1 MTHVVAIVPAKDNV
15 ESISATVTAL
25 LNTGAIGEVLVVD
38 DGSVD
43 GTGESA
49 AKAGARLIKMESNV
63 GKGGAV
69 AAGVTSSGAPD
80 NYLLID
86 ADLGSSAAHA
96 VELLQPLLEDKAEM
110 TIAVFPL
117 EGRSRG
123 FGFAKLTAAALLTEA
138 TGRSFL
144 EPLSGQRAVNG
155 PLMRSLTLAGGFGL
169 EVGLTID
176 IDVAG
181 GRIVEIPIEF
191 SHTPTGRGIRGV
203 LHRAGQLRD
212 LARASA
218 SRLGWRCTLESTV
231 RAAIRRIK
239 QWF

>member
-15 ESISATVTAL
+15 DSISATVTAL
-25 LNTGAIGEVLVVD
+25 LKTGAIGEVLVIN

-49 AKAGARLIKMESNV
+49 TKAGARVVELESNV

-69 AAGVTSSGAPD
+69 AAGVASSGAPD

-86 ADLGSSAAHA
+86 ADLGTSATHA
-96 VELLQPLLEDKAEM
+96 AELLQPLLEDKAEM
-110 TIAVFPL
+110 TIAVFPD

-123 FGFAKLTAAALLTEA
+123 FGFAKLTAAELLIEA

-144 EPLSGQRAVNG
+144 EPLSGQRAING

-176 IDVAG
+176 VDVAG

-191 SHTPTGRGIRGV
+191 SHTATGRGIRGI

-212 LARASA
+212 LTRASA
-218 SRLGWRCTLESTV
+218 SRLGWRCTLESV
-231 RAAIRRIK
+231 LRAAIRRIK

>member
-69 AAGVTSSGAPD
+69 AAGVASSGAPD

-110 TIAVFPL
+110 TIDRKSV
-117 EGRSRG
+117 
-123 FGFAKLTAAALLTEA
+123 
-138 TGRSFL
+138 
-144 EPLSGQRAVNG
+144 V
-155 PLMRSLTLAGGFGL
+155 
-169 EVGLTID
+169 
-176 IDVAG
+176 
-181 GRIVEIPIEF
+181 
-191 SHTPTGRGIRGV
+191 
-203 LHRAGQLRD
+203 
-212 LARASA
+212 
-218 SRLGWRCTLESTV
+218 
-231 RAAIRRIK
+231 
-239 QWF
+239 

>member
-25 LNTGAIGEVLVVD
+25 LKSGAIGEVLVVD

-49 AKAGARLIKMESNV
+49 NKAGARVIELESNL

-69 AAGVTSSGAPD
+69 AAGVASSGAPD
-80 NYLLID
+80 NYLLVD
-86 ADLGSSAAHA
+86 ADLGGSATHA
-96 VELLQPLLEDKAEM
+96 VELLQPLVEDRAEM
-110 TIAVFPL
+110 AIAVFPD

-123 FGFAKLTAAALLTEA
+123 FGFAKLTATGLLVEA

-144 EPLSGQRAVNG
+144 EPLSGQRAING

-169 EVGLTID
+169 EVGLTMD
-176 IDVAG
+176 VDVAG
-181 GRIVEIPIEF
+181 GRIVEIPLEL
-191 SHTPTGRGIRGV
+191 SHTPTGRGIRGI

-212 LARASA
+212 LMRASA
-218 SRLGWRCTLESTV
+218 SRLGWRCTLESTM

-239 QWF
+239 QWY

>member
-25 LNTGAIGEVLVVD
+25 LKTGAIGEVLVID

-49 AKAGARLIKMESNV
+49 TKAGARVVELESNV

-69 AAGVTSSGAPD
+69 AAGVASSGAPD

-86 ADLGSSAAHA
+86 ADLGASATHA
-96 VELLQPLLEDKAEM
+96 VELLQPLLEEKAEM
-110 TIAVFPL
+110 TIAIFPD
-117 EGRSRG
+117 EGRSKG
-123 FGFAKLTAAALLTEA
+123 FGFAKLTAAELLIEA

-144 EPLSGQRAVNG
+144 EPLSGQRAING
-155 PLMRSLTLAGGFGL
+155 PLLRSLTLAGGFGL

-176 IDVAG
+176 VDVAG
-181 GRIVEIPIEF
+181 GRIAEIPIEF
-191 SHTPTGRGIRGV
+191 SHTPTGRGIRGI

-212 LARASA
+212 LTRASA
-218 SRLGWRCTLESTV
+218 SRLGWRCTLESAL

>member
-15 ESISATVTAL
+15 ESISATVTSL
-25 LNTGAIGEVLVVD
+25 LKTGAIGEVLVVD

-43 GTGESA
+43 GTGEKAS
-49 AKAGARLIKMESNV
+49 KAGARVIELESNV

-69 AAGVTSSGAPD
+69 AAGVASSGAPD

-86 ADLGSSAAHA
+86 ADLGDSASHA
-96 VELLQPLLEDKAEM
+96 IELLQPLLEDKAEM
-110 TIAVFPL
+110 TIAVFPH

-123 FGFAKLTAAALLTEA
+123 FGFAKLTAAGLLIEA

-144 EPLSGQRAVNG
+144 EPLSGQRAING
-155 PLMRSLTLAGGFGL
+155 SLMRSLTLAGGFGL
-169 EVGLTID
+169 EVGLTMD
-176 IDVAG
+176 VDVAG
-181 GRIVEIPIEF
+181 GRILEMPIEL
-191 SHTPTGRGIRGV
+191 SHTPTGRGIRGI

-212 LARASA
+212 LTRASA
-218 SRLGWRCTLESTV
+218 SRLGWRCTIESTL